1 MVERALLVKV
11 GFQIMHKSMCGHT
24 VCIYIKANHSE
35 LLDVDAK
42 IMNLNFNGLKL
53 KFYLFIE
60 QCEH

>member
-1 MVERALLVKV
+1 M
-11 GFQIMHKSMCGHT
+11 
-24 VCIYIKANHSE
+24 HSE

-60 QCEH
+60 QCKHYFSNISAFRLYIQ